1 MAVIKIKKTPRSSYN
16 DRRKPSQLLLD
27 QIGHLEW
34 AVLPAAKRRTLRK
47 TPPVKTEAQ
56 AAARVAQL
64 MALLLEAKES
74 AASKPAVQKLPKL
87 PKAKSAR
94 RPAAKKAGAAKK
106 IARKKPVARKKTSR
120 KVR

>member
-64 MALLLEAKES
+64 MALLLEAKAS

-87 PKAKSAR
+87 PTAKKAAR

-106 IARKKPVARKKTSR
+106 AARKKTSR